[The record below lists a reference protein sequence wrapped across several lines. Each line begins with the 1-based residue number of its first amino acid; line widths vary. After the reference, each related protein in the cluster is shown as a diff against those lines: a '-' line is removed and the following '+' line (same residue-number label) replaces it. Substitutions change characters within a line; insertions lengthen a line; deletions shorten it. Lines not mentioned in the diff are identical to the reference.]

1 MQKASVIQ
9 GKRSIALIAYFTL
22 IFEIISFA
30 LAAYSKSMTDIA
42 WLATIARVI
51 IELTALALM
60 YNGRNFA
67 RFLIGTV
74 MLITVVVNVILFVN
88 IYATLVTVQI
98 VIIIILLLLQAVTA
112 IYPFLAKEISG
123 YAIYTTQY
131 ENLDWI
137 WNWSG
142 KCFGYIDRD
151 ELWKY
156 SGQFAGLIV
165 KDQGVDEVFNENG
178 EYICEI
184 HINGRLTVNVN
195 KKGKKIDPYNKPAQ
209 RPSFEP
215 RENKIKMP
223 LYNEYEDFWM

>member
-9 GKRSIALIAYFTL
+9 GKRSIAIIAYLTL
-22 IFEIISFA
+22 IFEIISIA
-30 LAAYSKSMTDIA
+30 LAVYSKSMTDIA
-42 WLATIARVI
+42 WLATIARIV

-60 YNGRNFA
+60 YNGKNFA

-74 MLITVVVNVILFVN
+74 MSITVVFNVILFVN
-88 IYATLVTVQI
+88 MVPNLVTAQI
-98 VIIIILLLLQAVTA
+98 VIIIVLLLLQAVTA
-112 IYPFLAKEISG
+112 VYPFFAKDISG

-131 ENLDWI
+131 ESLEWI

-156 SGQFAGLIV
+156 SGQFAGLVV
-165 KDQGVDEVFNENG
+165 KDNGAEEVYNENG
-178 EYICEI
+178 EYICEVYS
-184 HINGRLTVNVN
+184 NGRLTVSL
-195 KKGKKIDPYNKPAQ
+195 KKKDKRIDPYNKPTQ

-223 LYNEYEDFWM
+223 MYNEYEDFWM